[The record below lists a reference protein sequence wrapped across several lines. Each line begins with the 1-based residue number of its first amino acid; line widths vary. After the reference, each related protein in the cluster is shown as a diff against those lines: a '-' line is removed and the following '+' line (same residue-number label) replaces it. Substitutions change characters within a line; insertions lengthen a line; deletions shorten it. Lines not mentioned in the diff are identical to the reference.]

1 MSTTDDPDQPP
12 HDRPTVDPKRS
23 RQLIAGVVL
32 GAVVFVIGFMLL
44 VSQCGTGGDDEIYGQ
59 IYGQGAVPPLARVS
73 IVQ

>member
-12 HDRPTVDPKRS
+12 DRPTVDPKRS

-44 VSQCGTGGDDEIYGQ
+44 VSQCGTGDDDEIYGR
-59 IYGQGAVPPLARVS
+59 GAVPSLARVS